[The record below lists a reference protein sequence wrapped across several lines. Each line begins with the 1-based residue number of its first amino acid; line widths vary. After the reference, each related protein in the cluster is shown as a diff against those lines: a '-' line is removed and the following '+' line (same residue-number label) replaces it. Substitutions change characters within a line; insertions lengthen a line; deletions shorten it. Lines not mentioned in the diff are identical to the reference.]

1 MPEDISDF
9 NWDFD
14 FGFTTVDETEM
25 EVAQKAQ
32 QASETVEQVTARL
45 NKLHG
50 SILPLLNNLKQ
61 NPDKEYIRWP
71 NRVSKVEEFEAYIA
85 KIVHG

>member
-1 MPEDISDF
+1 METNDF

-14 FGFTTVDETEM
+14 FGFTTVDEGEL

-32 QASETVEQVTARL
+32 QATETADQVTERL
-45 NKLHG
+45 NKLHA
-50 SILPLLNNLKQ
+50 SILPLLNNLKKS
-61 NPDKEYIRWP
+61 PEKEYIRWP
-71 NRVSKVEEFEAYIA
+71 NRVSKIEEFEAYMA